1 MKQLY
6 KFRTLDKNAIDILV
20 NRRLYCSKWEV
31 LNDPH
36 EAKILVN
43 DGSHVNYHM
52 NPNDLERHGISV
64 EKCNVRVCSL
74 SSTWSSNLL
83 WSHYASSQEGIAI
96 GLKLPDQLTEVE
108 NVKINY
114 DDNIPKATPPISREK
129 ILLALSHKS
138 KEWKYEKE
146 IRLVTFDSSSEY
158 VENIQVEEII
168 FGLRS
173 TKDDIALVKK
183 VIGGKSIRFYRICH
197 KPGTY
202 TLNKSEISP

>member
-6 KFRTLDKNAIDILV
+6 KFRALDKNAIDILV
-20 NRRLYCSKWEV
+20 NQRLYCPRWEV

-43 DGSHVNYHM
+43 DGSNINYHM
-52 NPNDLERHGISV
+52 NPNDLARHDMPV
-64 EKCNVRVCSL
+64 EKCKARVCSL

-83 WSHYASSQEGIAI
+83 WSHYASGQKGIAI
-96 GLKLPDQLTEVE
+96 GVKLPEHLPG
-108 NVKINY
+108 VKYIEIKY
-114 DDNIPKATPPISREK
+114 DDNIPKAAPPVNREK

-146 IRLVTFDSSSEY
+146 IRLVTFDSGSEY
-158 VENIQVEEII
+158 VENVQIVEVI
-168 FGLRS
+168 FGLRC
-173 TKDDIALVKK
+173 TVDDIALVKK
-183 VIGGKSIRFYRICH
+183 VIDGKSIKFFKICH

-202 TLNKSEISP
+202 KLNKSEV

>member
-1 MKQLY
+1 MNQLY
-6 KFRTLDKNAIDILV
+6 KFRALDKNAIDILV
-20 NRRLYCSKWEV
+20 NQRLYCPKWEI

-43 DGSHVNYHM
+43 DGSNVNYHM
-52 NPNDLERHGISV
+52 NPNDLKQHGIPV
-64 EKCNVRVCSL
+64 EKCQTRVCSL

-83 WSHYASSQEGIAI
+83 WSHYASGQKGVAI
-96 GLKLPDQLTEVE
+96 GVRLPEKLPAVE
-108 NVKINY
+108 YVEINY
-114 DDNIPKATPPISREK
+114 DDNIPKVTTPINRKK

-146 IRLVTFDSSSEY
+146 IRLVTFDASTEY
-158 VENIQVEEII
+158 VENIQIAEVI

-173 TKDDIALVKK
+173 TKDDVALVKK
-183 VIGGKSIRFYRICH
+183 VIGVKTVKFYRICH

-202 TLNKSEISP
+202 KLNKSEI